1 MRINYNVTGSERK
14 NLVQAISEL
23 TGEPINYKGAP
34 TFGYVVGKFYID
46 KNGMLK
52 GDDSSELVNN
62 LEVLHGFKAISM
74 EYDSPLSEEQ
84 TKPDDLLTVEIPI
97 EGFTEEHLT
106 NLDKIVA
113 SKATLIK
120 KAVDTEALPIERTE
134 TTIKFPWFKLKND
147 CGEVEAYTA
156 FVTGLCSL
164 AKKQKRV
171 TAKEKAVDNEKYA
184 FRVFL
189 LRLGFIGEEFKVAR
203 KLLMKNLS
211 GNSAFRDGTPNK
223 EDGEQNE

>member
-1 MRINYNVTGSERK
+1 MKINYNVTGSERK

-62 LEVLHGFKAISM
+62 LEVLHGLKAISM

-97 EGFTEEHLT
+97 EGFTEEHLI
-106 NLDKIVA
+106 NLEKIVA

-120 KAVDTEALPIERTE
+120 KAVDTEALTIERTE

-223 EDGEQNE
+223 VEGEHDE

>member
-1 MRINYNVTGSERK
+1 M
-14 NLVQAISEL
+14 
-23 TGEPINYKGAP
+23 
-34 TFGYVVGKFYID
+34 
-46 KNGMLK
+46 
-52 GDDSSELVNN
+52 
-62 LEVLHGFKAISM
+62 
-74 EYDSPLSEEQ
+74 
-84 TKPDDLLTVEIPI
+84 
-97 EGFTEEHLT
+97 
-106 NLDKIVA
+106 A

-156 FVTGLCSL
+156 FVAGLCSL

-223 EDGEQNE
+223 VEGDHDE